1 MTSVRVIIRRAR
13 ARARDRVCARVSD
26 VDAGSAIVE
35 FVVLAVLVMVPLA
48 YAVLV
53 VLDVHSATYATVTA
67 AREAG
72 RAYVTADNT
81 SAAAARARSAAR
93 IALADQGLP
102 EPHLRITCLGGACLS
117 PGSAVSV
124 EVKTTVPIPLVP
136 HGSGR
141 GSIPV
146 SAQHTAPV
154 DSYRRS

>member
-1 MTSVRVIIRRAR
+1 MTWAHAISRRVKVRDPRAE
-13 ARARDRVCARVSD
+13 S
-26 VDAGSAIVE
+26 GSAIVE

-53 VLDVHSATYATVTA
+53 VLEVHSATYATVTA

-81 SAAAARARSAAR
+81 SAAAARARAAAR

-102 EPHLRITCLGGACLS
+102 EPHLRITCLDGACLS
-117 PGSAVSV
+117 PGSAISV
-124 EVKTTVPIPLVP
+124 EVKTTVPIPLIP
-136 HGSGR
+136 HGDGR